1 MEPSIDEQI
10 KALEKEIEE
19 CQKVVR
25 DESKDKR
32 TRDKARAKIQE
43 DWYKI
48 SELRRTNQSGGKT
61 DEEK

>member
-43 DWYKI
+43 DWYRI
-48 SELRRTNQSGGKT
+48 SFLRRTNQSGGDT
-61 DEEK
+61 DGD

>member
-1 MEPSIDEQI
+1 MESSIDEQI

-43 DWYKI
+43 DWFQI
-48 SELRRTNQSGGKT
+48 SHLRKMLKAEEEDT
-61 DEEK
+61 DGD